1 MPNKLPEPTTIIS
14 ALGGGAIDLAE
25 GPVIAAINTAGVA
38 QEFANNV
45 KRNMDDLK
53 KGIPQDPS
61 AIPDF
66 AVRAVTHTISDGL
79 GFFEGLGKAATQT
92 FESVRGE
99 LRRITG

>member
-14 ALGGGAIDLAE
+14 ALGGGAIDLVE

-45 KRNMDDLK
+45 KSNLDNLK
-53 KGIPQDPS
+53 RGIPQDPS

-66 AVRAVTHTISDGL
+66 AVKAVTHTISDGL

>member
-14 ALGGGAIDLAE
+14 ALGSGAIDLAE

-45 KRNMDDLK
+45 KSNMDNLK

-66 AVRAVTHTISDGL
+66 AVRAITHTISDGL